1 MTSIR
6 QMIITLFI
14 VAVTCA
20 VVLSFVYAFTEP
32 RIVETQAQL
41 TLSGLEEVITAHEY
55 KEIIPDTLWQ
65 AVDSSGDN
73 IGVVFRVFP
82 QGYAGPIPIT
92 VGLDNDG
99 KITGIRVASA
109 AEGLAETP
117 GLGAKIT
124 QPGFTE
130 QFKGKTAADVALEQ
144 EGGSIEAITA
154 ATISSRA
161 VASGVKKGIEMY
173 GACLI
178 PSCDPGMVFAEAE
191 RFVEVIKD
199 TLWKAVRGADTL
211 GIVFVGV
218 VEGYLDDIKFMVGY
232 NMEKII
238 TGVAILH
245 SQETE
250 GIGEVIRDGEF
261 LERFKSGIPEAV
273 SGATISTKALI
284 NGVTSGLER
293 FKEYVE

>member
-6 QMIITLFI
+6 QMIITLFV

-20 VVLSFVYAFTEP
+20 IILSFVYAFTEP
-32 RIVETQAQL
+32 RIAETQAQL
-41 TLSGLEEVITAHEY
+41 TLSGLEEVITAYEY
-55 KEIIPDTLWQ
+55 KVIIPDTLWQ
-65 AVDSSGDN
+65 AVDSSGEN

-109 AEGLAETP
+109 AEGLVETP

-130 QFKGKTAADVALEQ
+130 QFKGKTATDVALEQ
-144 EGGSIEAITA
+144 EGGSIDAITA

-161 VASGVKKGIEMY
+161 VATGVKKGIEMY
-173 GACLI
+173 GACLM
-178 PSCDPGMVFAEAE
+178 PSCDPGIVFSDADK
-191 RFVEVIKD
+191 FVEVIKD
-199 TLWKAVRGADTL
+199 TLWKAVRGSDTL
-211 GIVFVGV
+211 GVVFVRV
-218 VEGYLDDIKFMVGY
+218 VQGYLDDIKFMVGY
-232 NMEKII
+232 SAEKRI
-238 TGVAILH
+238 TGISILY

-250 GIGEVIRDGEF
+250 GLGEVIREEEF
-261 LERFKSGIPEAV
+261 LEKFKIGIPEAI
-273 SGATISTKALI
+273 SGATVSTKALI
-284 NGVTSGLER
+284 NGVVKGIER
-293 FKEYVE
+293 FEEYIE

>member
-6 QMIITLFI
+6 QMIITLFV
-14 VAVTCA
+14 VAVICA
-20 VVLSFVYAFTEP
+20 IILSFVYAFTEP
-32 RIVETQAQL
+32 RIAETQAQL
-41 TLSGLEEVITAHEY
+41 TLSGLEEVITAYEY
-55 KEIIPDTLWQ
+55 KEIIPDTLWR
-65 AVDSSGDN
+65 AVDSSGEN

-82 QGYAGPIPIT
+82 RGYAGPIPIT

-130 QFKGKTAADVALEQ
+130 QFRGKTAADVALEQ

-161 VASGVKKGIEMY
+161 VTSGIKKGIEMY
-173 GACLI
+173 GACLM
-178 PSCDPGMVFAEAE
+178 PSCDPGIVFSDAD

-199 TLWKAVRGADTL
+199 TLWRAVRGSDTL
-211 GIVFVGV
+211 GVVFVGI
-218 VEGYLDDIKFMVGY
+218 VEGYLDSIKFMVGY
-232 NMEKII
+232 SAEKRI
-238 TGVAILH
+238 TGISILY

-250 GIGEVIRDGEF
+250 GIGELIREEEF
-261 LERFKSGIPEAV
+261 LEKFKTGIPEAI

-284 NGVTSGLER
+284 NGVVKGIER
-293 FKEYVE
+293 FEEYAE

>member
-6 QMIITLFI
+6 QMIITLFV

-20 VVLSFVYAFTEP
+20 IILSFVYAFTEP
-32 RIVETQAQL
+32 RIAETQAQL
-41 TLSGLEEVITAHEY
+41 TLNGLEEVITAYEY

-144 EGGSIEAITA
+144 EGGSIDAITA

-161 VASGVKKGIEMY
+161 VAAGVKKGIEMY
-173 GACLI
+173 GSCLM
-178 PSCDPGMVFAEAE
+178 PACDPAIVFSDADK
-191 RFVEVIKD
+191 FVGVIKD
-199 TLWKAVRGADTL
+199 TLWKAVRGSDTL
-211 GIVFVGV
+211 GVVFVGV
-218 VEGYLDDIKFMVGY
+218 VQGYLDDIKFMVGY
-232 NMEKII
+232 SAEKRI
-238 TGVAILH
+238 TGISILY

-250 GIGEVIRDGEF
+250 GLGEVIREEEF
-261 LERFKSGIPEAV
+261 LEKFKTGIPEAI

-284 NGVTSGLER
+284 NGVVKGIER
-293 FKEYVE
+293 FKEYIE